1 MYIHLVVKHGEVI
14 GCWSSETDALKH
26 SRKIIGSKITKM
38 KLNTEKQTI
47 HQTNN
52 TQIDPTLFHSWKE
65 KYRKSS

>member
-1 MYIHLVVKHGEVI
+1 MYIHIVIKQDEVI

-26 SRKIIGSKITKM
+26 SKRNSGSKITKM

-47 HQTNN
+47 HQTNT

-65 KYRKSS
+65 KYRK